1 MVTDTIELGVDKGTA
16 EALLESMRT
25 VLHALV
31 EPSSVPTGQLA
42 THLQEWQKVVVKLAE
57 AVERK
62 SARETELAILYE
74 INRVLNSSLDLKD
87 TLNLAMESL
96 IRLTRAER
104 ACLVL
109 LDEDGNLEIE
119 AAQHFDRTDVAPFE
133 LELSQTVVREA
144 VQSGQPVL
152 TTNAQRDPRFSEQES
167 VIGYQLR
174 SVVCVPLHVRD
185 RVTGALYLDNHV
197 REGVFSHEDLP
208 MLTAFADQAAVAI
221 ENARLYTMTDQ
232 ALAARVEELTTL
244 QRIYRELNASLDVEH
259 VLNLTLDWAVRA
271 TGAVEGALNVL
282 EGHGVVRT
290 IVEGAGE
297 RSMELEPDLVQR
309 VLASRE
315 PVIVDE
321 GRMVVP
327 MCYED
332 RTLGLLDLRLN
343 GGTNGRKNR
352 ARNVHGSGRFRAE
365 HAQFAGRLADH
376 AALAIENARL
386 YQKIRQANQAKSEF
400 VSFVSHELRT
410 PMTSIRGYAEL
421 LIKGLAGPLTQ
432 QQADFVRTVR
442 NNAERMQ
449 VLVSDLQDISRLE
462 AGKLWLEMEPMKL
475 TDALENALQAVEGQ
489 IETRAQELHV
499 DIAQGLPLICADPAR
514 LTQIMTN
521 LLSNGSKY
529 TPEGGEIRVRAW
541 LEGTYVHCSVSDT
554 GIGISPDD
562 RARLFT
568 KFFRSEDPEVRAQT
582 GTGLGLCIVKNLVEL
597 QGGEMMVRS
606 ELGRGSTFE
615 FTTPVAG
622 EAGLPALECGAE

>member
-1 MVTDTIELGVDKGTA
+1 
-16 EALLESMRT
+16 
-25 VLHALV
+25 
-31 EPSSVPTGQLA
+31 
-42 THLQEWQKVVVKLAE
+42 
-57 AVERK
+57 
-62 SARETELAILYE
+62 
-74 INRVLNSSLDLKD
+74 
-87 TLNLAMESL
+87 
-96 IRLTRAER
+96 
-104 ACLVL
+104 
-109 LDEDGNLEIE
+109 
-119 AAQHFDRTDVAPFE
+119 
-133 LELSQTVVREA
+133 
-144 VQSGQPVL
+144 
-152 TTNAQRDPRFSEQES
+152 
-167 VIGYQLR
+167 
-174 SVVCVPLHVRD
+174 
-185 RVTGALYLDNHV
+185 
-197 REGVFSHEDLP
+197 
-208 MLTAFADQAAVAI
+208 
-221 ENARLYTMTDQ
+221 
-232 ALAARVEELTTL
+232 
-244 QRIYRELNASLDVEH
+244 
-259 VLNLTLDWAVRA
+259 
-271 TGAVEGALNVL
+271 
-282 EGHGVVRT
+282 
-290 IVEGAGE
+290 
-297 RSMELEPDLVQR
+297 
-309 VLASRE
+309 
-315 PVIVDE
+315 
-321 GRMVVP
+321 
-327 MCYED
+327 
-332 RTLGLLDLRLN
+332 
-343 GGTNGRKNR
+343 
-352 ARNVHGSGRFRAE
+352 
-365 HAQFAGRLADH
+365 LADH

-622 EAGLPALECGAE
+622 EAELPALECGAE